1 MGGLLLGLCPVQL
14 AQNVP
19 YKYVVV
25 TNVLNAL
32 LRVHVHRRVQYPYL
46 LKFVDADVTLDVAY
60 VYV

>member
-14 AQNVP
+14 AHNVP

-32 LRVHVHRRVQYPYL
+32 LRVHVHWRVL
-46 LKFVDADVTLDVAY
+46 VTVVSAIS
-60 VYV
+60 